1 MNLVTARATGLR
13 RLAGYGRPG
22 RVENPS
28 RKHGLDFL
36 PASGCLP
43 PDANPGS
50 SPHRRIQPLKRAPSS
65 QPCATGI
72 LVLRAVSQ
80 SLLSVMMVITLM
92 WGGCISCPQF
102 FMFPGAQKTCCTKSG
117 QCERPTKSAPAKEC
131 QRISLE
137 LQNATHLLLDL
148 PPAMT
153 SSDLLAPVAAPL
165 ALPRSEAPAVEPS
178 PPDLNVLH
186 STFLI

>member
-1 MNLVTARATGLR
+1 
-13 RLAGYGRPG
+13 
-22 RVENPS
+22 
-28 RKHGLDFL
+28 
-36 PASGCLP
+36 
-43 PDANPGS
+43 
-50 SPHRRIQPLKRAPSS
+50 
-65 QPCATGI
+65 
-72 LVLRAVSQ
+72 
-80 SLLSVMMVITLM
+80 MMVITLM

-102 FMFPGAQKTCCTKSG
+102 FMFPGVKKSCCTKSG

-137 LQNATHLLLDL
+137 LQDATHLLLDL
-148 PPAMT
+148 PPAVT

-165 ALPRSEAPAVEPS
+165 ALRRSATPAVEPS